1 MKEAVEGRQGRG
13 RPRSERARAAV
24 LAAATDLLVS
34 GQIDAVTM
42 EAIAARSGV
51 SKSTI
56 YKWWPSRAHVI
67 LESFF
72 NRARYTM
79 AVDED
84 ASLQEVLT
92 SQVLSLVRLFRD
104 SDAGP
109 LMADL
114 MAASQADP
122 DIRAALEEQWL
133 RPRRQVSASL
143 LRAGIRARRTGP
155 GPTSP
160 PPSTYA
166 PVYYRLLLGH
176 EPLHDA
182 LAAALVGQV
191 LDGLRIR
198 PRPGEGPGSPASA
211 GGKPPAGEP
220 RGWPRRAAGAGRP
233 PPRCQARRTRARRRA
248 SVTPLQ
254 PQRSRG
260 RRRRTAVARAPPRKT
275 EPMKTVLIRARAS
288 ARRP

>member
-1 MKEAVEGRQGRG
+1 MKEAIEGRQGQGRG

-34 GQIDAVTM
+34 GRIDAVTM

-72 NRARYTM
+72 NRARHTM
-79 AVDED
+79 AVDAD

-92 SQVLSLVRLFRD
+92 SQVLSLIRLFRD

-133 RPRRQVSASL
+133 RPRRQVSAGL
-143 LRAGIRARRTGP
+143 LRAGIERGELHQGIDIEAAVDQL
-155 GPTSP
+155 
-160 PPSTYA
+160 YA

-176 EPLHDA
+176 EPLPDA

-198 PRPGEGPGSPASA
+198 LGEGPGSPASA
-211 GGKPPAGEP
+211 GGHS
-220 RGWPRRAAGAGRP
+220 AA
-233 PPRCQARRTRARRRA
+233 
-248 SVTPLQ
+248 S
-254 PQRSRG
+254 
-260 RRRRTAVARAPPRKT
+260 
-275 EPMKTVLIRARAS
+275 
-288 ARRP
+288 

>member
-1 MKEAVEGRQGRG
+1 MLISGSSQVEGVDERGRRGTSGPG

-72 NRARYTM
+72 NRARYTI
-79 AVDED
+79 AVDEN
-84 ASLQEVLT
+84 ASLREVLT
-92 SQVLSLVRLFRD
+92 SQVLSLIRLFRD

-143 LRAGIRARRTGP
+143 LRAGIERGELVSETDIEAAVDQL
-155 GPTSP
+155 
-160 PPSTYA
+160 YA
-166 PVYYRLLLGH
+166 PVYYRLLLRH
-176 EPLHDA
+176 EPLPDA

-191 LDGLRIR
+191 LDGLQVR
-198 PRPGEGPGSPASA
+198 PRLGA
-211 GGKPPAGEP
+211 GGAW
-220 RGWPRRAAGAGRP
+220 RS
-233 PPRCQARRTRARRRA
+233 PPRCKARRTRARRRA
-248 SVTPLQ
+248 W
-254 PQRSRG
+254 
-260 RRRRTAVARAPPRKT
+260 
-275 EPMKTVLIRARAS
+275 
-288 ARRP
+288 

>member
-1 MKEAVEGRQGRG
+1 MKEAIEGRQGRG

-24 LAAATDLLVS
+24 LGAATDLLVS

-72 NRARYTM
+72 NRARYTI
-79 AVDED
+79 AVDEN

-92 SQVLSLVRLFRD
+92 SQVLSLIRLFRD

-143 LRAGIRARRTGP
+143 LRAGIERGELDSGTDIEAAVDQL
-155 GPTSP
+155 
-160 PPSTYA
+160 YA

-176 EPLHDA
+176 EPLPDA

-191 LDGLRIR
+191 LDGLRVR
-198 PRPGEGPGSPASA
+198 PRLRRGRSRAATAQMQSAANASPAPSM
-211 GGKPPAGEP
+211 
-220 RGWPRRAAGAGRP
+220 
-233 PPRCQARRTRARRRA
+233 
-248 SVTPLQ
+248 VTPTQ
-254 PQRSRG
+254 PLPSYMVPRSRSRPTRPG
-260 RRRRTAVARAPPRKT
+260 RSRSCRRC
-275 EPMKTVLIRARAS
+275 
-288 ARRP
+288 

>member
-1 MKEAVEGRQGRG
+1 MMNVAVEGRPGRG
-13 RPRSERARAAV
+13 RPRSERVREAV

-42 EAIAARSGV
+42 EAIAARAGV

-72 NRARYTM
+72 NRARYTI
-79 AVDED
+79 AVDTS

-92 SQVLSLVRLFRD
+92 SQVLSLLRLFRD

-133 RPRRQVSASL
+133 RPRRQVAAGL
-143 LRAGIRARRTGP
+143 LRAGIERGELDQRTDIEAAVDQL
-155 GPTSP
+155 
-160 PPSTYA
+160 YA

-176 EPLHDA
+176 EPLDDA
-182 LAAALVGQV
+182 LAPALVRQV

-198 PRPGEGPGSPASA
+198 PPSGEGS
-211 GGKPPAGEP
+211 GE
-220 RGWPRRAAGAGRP
+220 R
-233 PPRCQARRTRARRRA
+233 
-248 SVTPLQ
+248 
-254 PQRSRG
+254 
-260 RRRRTAVARAPPRKT
+260 
-275 EPMKTVLIRARAS
+275 
-288 ARRP
+288 

>member
-1 MKEAVEGRQGRG
+1 MNVAVEGRPGRG
-13 RPRSERARAAV
+13 RPRSERAREAV

-42 EAIAARSGV
+42 EAIAARAGV

-79 AVDED
+79 AIDTS

-92 SQVLSLVRLFRD
+92 SQVLSLLRLFRD

-122 DIRAALEEQWL
+122 DIRAALEEHWL

-143 LRAGIRARRTGP
+143 RGRGSSEASWIP
-155 GPTSP
+155 GPRSAPRSTRSSP
-160 PPSTYA
+160 PCTTGCCSATSRWTTRSRP
-166 PVYYRLLLGH
+166 
-176 EPLHDA
+176 
-182 LAAALVGQV
+182 ALVRQL

-198 PRPGEGPGSPASA
+198 PGEDQVLRRRPALRCQLS
-211 GGKPPAGEP
+211 
-220 RGWPRRAAGAGRP
+220 RAAGYG
-233 PPRCQARRTRARRRA
+233 
-248 SVTPLQ
+248 
-254 PQRSRG
+254 
-260 RRRRTAVARAPPRKT
+260 ARAPHGGHRPDAERDER
-275 EPMKTVLIRARAS
+275 EPGAEPGDADPAVTVVND
-288 ARRP
+288 P

>member
-72 NRARYTM
+72 NRARYTI
-79 AVDED
+79 AVDEN
-84 ASLQEVLT
+84 ASLREVLT
-92 SQVLSLVRLFRD
+92 SQVLSLIRLFRD

-133 RPRRQVSASL
+133 RPRRQVSAGL
-143 LRAGIRARRTGP
+143 LRAGIERGELDSGTDIEAAVDQL
-155 GPTSP
+155 
-160 PPSTYA
+160 YA
-166 PVYYRLLLGH
+166 PVYYRLLLRH
-176 EPLHDA
+176 EPLPDA

-191 LDGLRIR
+191 LDGLQVR
-198 PRPGEGPGSPASA
+198 PRLGA
-211 GGKPPAGEP
+211 G
-220 RGWPRRAAGAGRP
+220 GAGRL
-233 PPRCQARRTRARRRA
+233 PPRRKARRRRARRRA
-248 SVTPLQ
+248 W
-254 PQRSRG
+254 
-260 RRRRTAVARAPPRKT
+260 
-275 EPMKTVLIRARAS
+275 
-288 ARRP
+288 

>member
-24 LAAATDLLVS
+24 LAAATDRLVS

-42 EAIAARSGV
+42 EAIAGRSGV

-79 AVDED
+79 AVDEN
-84 ASLQEVLT
+84 ASLREVLT
-92 SQVLSLVRLFRD
+92 SQVLSLIRLFRD

-122 DIRAALEEQWL
+122 DIA
-133 RPRRQVSASL
+133 
-143 LRAGIRARRTGP
+143 
-155 GPTSP
+155 P
-160 PPSTYA
+160 PWRS
-166 PVYYRLLLGH
+166 
-176 EPLHDA
+176 
-182 LAAALVGQV
+182 
-191 LDGLRIR
+191 
-198 PRPGEGPGSPASA
+198 
-211 GGKPPAGEP
+211 GG
-220 RGWPRRAAGAGRP
+220 
-233 PPRCQARRTRARRRA
+233 C
-248 SVTPLQ
+248 
-254 PQRSRG
+254 
-260 RRRRTAVARAPPRKT
+260 ARA
-275 EPMKTVLIRARAS
+275 
-288 ARRP
+288 